1 MPAPPPAGRVAVA
14 SAELHIRMGEEQ
26 TLDERDLE
34 ATWLAQFERWHGEY
48 AASDPA
54 EPDAMVLATAAAD
67 GQPSARS
74 VLLKGVDEQGF
85 EFFTNR
91 GSRKGRELAENPR
104 ASLVFPWY
112 SLRRQVIVVGAVEP
126 LPAARADEYFA
137 TRAHRSRL
145 GALASR
151 QSTVILDRGMLEHA
165 LADLSARYPEG
176 SVVPRP
182 EIWSG
187 FRVIPESVEFWQGRR
202 DRLHDRLRFRR
213 AAESWL
219 TERLSP

>member
-1 MPAPPPAGRVAVA
+1 MVDAGEA
-14 SAELHIRMGEEQ
+14 S
-26 TLDERDLE
+26 LDVGDL
-34 ATWLAQFERWHGEY
+34 AGDWLSQFVRWHEEY
-48 AASDPA
+48 AAGGPE
-54 EPDAMVLATAAAD
+54 EPDAMVLSTAAAN

-104 ASLVFPWY
+104 ASLLFPWY
-112 SLRRQVIVVGAVEP
+112 SMRRQVIVVGAVVPVSDE
-126 LPAARADEYFA
+126 RADEYFA
-137 TRAHRSRL
+137 SRAYRSRL

-151 QSTVILDRGMLEHA
+151 QSSVISDRGVLERKLAA
-165 LADLSARYPEG
+165 LVERYPEG
-176 SVVPRP
+176 GPVPRP

-187 FRVIPESVEFWQGRR
+187 FRVVPETVEFWQGRR

-213 AAESWL
+213 IDTEWIV
-219 TERLSP
+219 ERLSP